1 MKKTLNLVETFAM
14 IEYVYSTVF
23 TVNDTTGKLE
33 YIPELFDYAYRSSI
47 LKFYYNK
54 DMSNMNHEEIY
65 QAAMALNMSSVK
77 HDVNY
82 SQLTGIYKSICEK
95 INYKKEELQKENI
108 TVVSELDSIIPF
120 LNDILITIN
129 DKLQKLDMK
138 KLNKNLGSLNIKNL
152 LNEYLK
158 TDRYSGHT
166 AEIIDYK
173 NEKIKEL
180 KKELEKKSK

>member
-129 DKLQKLDMK
+129 DKLQKIDTK
-138 KLNKNLGSLNIKNL
+138 KINKLLSGLNVKTLIQ
-152 LNEYLK
+152 EYLDS
-158 TDRYSGHT
+158 DRYSGNT
-166 AEIIDYK
+166 ASIIDHK
-173 NEKIKEL
+173 NKKNSGTKRKINRER
-180 KKELEKKSK
+180 